1 MDLEARLAA
10 LEASTTSRLENVAWR
25 QAEFEKWADNRFS
38 FMSKWMD
45 WLTLFF
51 NWLEVYPWWGRAIQ
65 ELASGW
71 DDNDPENPGQ
81 DMDAAIDF

>member
-45 WLTLFF
+45 WLSFF
-51 NWLEVYPWWGRAIQ
+51 HGLEAYPRWGRAIQ
-65 ELASGW
+65 QPVSGW
-71 DDNDPENPGQ
+71 DDNDPENLGL

>member
-10 LEASTTSRLENVAWR
+10 LEASTTLRLANVAWR
-25 QAEFEKWADNRFS
+25 LAEFEKWADNRFS

-45 WLTLFF
+45 WLTLFS
-51 NWLEVYPWWGRAIQ
+51 NWLEAYPRWGRAIQ
-65 ELASGW
+65 QPVRGW
-71 DDNDPENPGQ
+71 DDDDPENPGL